1 MLCTNIRN
9 IRSVL
14 LIILLPF
21 CIFSQTIQKDS
32 VLVEEPDSLYAN
44 DIQEELKAQAK
55 DSIVFYP
62 KLKTTILY
70 NKAEVETKNEVGSII
85 KLTAGKI
92 EINEENNTAF
102 AEGIKDSSGKVL
114 DTPVFTDG
122 TNTMEAE
129 KLAYNIQTNKGKI
142 WNAYTKENN
151 LIVYGNEIK
160 KSDNDIL
167 YLKNLKCIPCDA
179 K

>member
-85 KLTAGKI
+85 K
-92 EINEENNTAF
+92 
-102 AEGIKDSSGKVL
+102 
-114 DTPVFTDG
+114 
-122 TNTMEAE
+122 
-129 KLAYNIQTNKGKI
+129 
-142 WNAYTKENN
+142 
-151 LIVYGNEIK
+151 
-160 KSDNDIL
+160 
-167 YLKNLKCIPCDA
+167 
-179 K
+179 